1 MNIIDISCCRYDFK
15 GIIDYIFHS
24 ADTMSALGVLGP
36 IDPDWFRDNKVMGC
50 PHPHIPSGKLTS
62 CTSVVQYRFLSLSNS
77 DAFLKIQ
84 LCTEQLCCEHIITW
98 DQGSLSSLYYE
109 QEGLYDSECVT

>member
-1 MNIIDISCCRYDFK
+1 MFPVFFTDMKIIMNVIHASYCRYDFK

-50 PHPHIPSGKLTS
+50 PHPHIPSGELTS
-62 CTSVVQYRFLSLSNS
+62 DIFVYHSNNKR
-77 DAFLKIQ
+77 D
-84 LCTEQLCCEHIITW
+84 E
-98 DQGSLSSLYYE
+98 
-109 QEGLYDSECVT
+109 